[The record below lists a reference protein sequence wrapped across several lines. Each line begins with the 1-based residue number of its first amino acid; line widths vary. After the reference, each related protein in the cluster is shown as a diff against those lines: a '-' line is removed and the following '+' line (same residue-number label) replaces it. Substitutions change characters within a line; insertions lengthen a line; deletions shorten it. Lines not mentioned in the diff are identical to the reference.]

1 MNGPHNRDPQ
11 QKPNNPTERKE
22 TMGTLLKTI
31 LDGINIIRAQ
41 LRMLKEKHRN
51 LCIVIETYKA
61 EANVAASD
69 EAKKAKEEDA
79 RIKSD
84 EEALCQAER
93 LSLREKLANERDR
106 FRKEANRAIDA
117 SSDVDEL
124 HAIYDALHSLSLPQ
138 KRALH
143 KARWVAARASATD
156 LCLAHKLAKKA
167 HRKTKRTA

>member
-1 MNGPHNRDPQ
+1 
-11 QKPNNPTERKE
+11 
-22 TMGTLLKTI
+22 MGTLLKNI
-31 LDGINIIRAQ
+31 MDGIMLIRSQ
-41 LRMLKEKHRN
+41 LAMLKTKHRE
-51 LCIVIETYKA
+51 LSVRVESLKA
-61 EANVAASD
+61 EEATASD
-69 EAKKAKEEDA
+69 EETKKAKAAEA
-79 RIKSD
+79 REKSD

-93 LSLREKLANERDR
+93 LALREKLANERNR
-106 FRKEANRAIDA
+106 FRKESNRAIDA